1 MEENDLSVLVINS
14 KAAYFRVKNNKKAT
28 KLSGILTED
37 EMTSSLFTNWPTEK
51 NLMIPF
57 AEFKTRAEVVCGIP
71 YMEK

>member
-1 MEENDLSVLVINS
+1 M
-14 KAAYFRVKNNKKAT
+14 
-28 KLSGILTED
+28 
-37 EMTSSLFTNWPTEK
+37 SSPLFTKWPTDK